1 MTLARCLYVRP
12 LQFPISE
19 QKMFFLKMPS
29 HDSKYGNKCILTISQ
44 LDEPLG
50 HTVTVQ
56 EKKIS
61 LLL

>member
-1 MTLARCLYVRP
+1 MLVLTNEYTYYIIML
-12 LQFPISE
+12 
-19 QKMFFLKMPS
+19 S
-29 HDSKYGNKCILTISQ
+29 HLSHSFSILTISQ

-56 EKKIS
+56 EKNIS